1 MQGIIMDNF
10 VQTTEYAMYM
20 YVKFE
25 YLDIHIFL

>member
-10 VQTTEYAMYM
+10 VQTTECEMYM